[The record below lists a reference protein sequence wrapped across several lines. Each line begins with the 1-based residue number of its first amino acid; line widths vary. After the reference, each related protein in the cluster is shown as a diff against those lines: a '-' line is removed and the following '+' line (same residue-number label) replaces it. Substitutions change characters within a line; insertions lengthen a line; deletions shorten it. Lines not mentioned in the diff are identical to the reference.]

1 MVRAGYKVNIQPTD
15 SNVSEDGSLT
25 FTNVFMSLK
34 DFINFTDS
42 ENFSDNSVIP
52 KFTASFVTVKNLQ
65 ELNAISTDLQ
75 SENSSL
81 LSLGIDRIALQGN
94 IAPTF
99 SHIQQA
105 GMSGLSF
112 VRVNKT
118 NDEYTV
124 LSGSEG
130 VITLKLAEN
139 EITSMS
145 ESAQDILASGVNRLN
160 LFGKE
165 IDVSLATT
173 LVDSGFSFE
182 GGKIST
188 ILEGRGKPK
197 LWVVDSIF
205 S

>member
-1 MVRAGYKVNIQPTD
+1 MIELGIREGYVEDNVYVSAKDAYDILQASNLVSFTNGFITDSEGVHEEQLKTVLSELNEKGMLLAPSFKPSLSLEVTGDLQSDSENIVTMVRAGYSYCD

-99 SHIQQA
+99 SHI
-105 GMSGLSF
+105 S
-112 VRVNKT
+112 
-118 NDEYTV
+118 
-124 LSGSEG
+124 
-130 VITLKLAEN
+130 
-139 EITSMS
+139 
-145 ESAQDILASGVNRLN
+145 RL
-160 LFGKE
+160 
-165 IDVSLATT
+165 
-173 LVDSGFSFE
+173 
-182 GGKIST
+182 
-188 ILEGRGKPK
+188 
-197 LWVVDSIF
+197 
-205 S
+205 